1 MQFWDSPLSKHNLCN
16 GEACDVGNTNPSL
29 DSIKRRDTS
38 LYRATLLIKVIDE
51 PRKSK
56 VASL

>member
-1 MQFWDSPLSKHNLCN
+1 MQFWDSPLFKHTLCKV
-16 GEACDVGNTNPSL
+16 EACNVGNMNPSL
-29 DSIKRRDTS
+29 DSIKRRDTR
-38 LYRATLLIKVIDE
+38 LDRATMLIKVRDE